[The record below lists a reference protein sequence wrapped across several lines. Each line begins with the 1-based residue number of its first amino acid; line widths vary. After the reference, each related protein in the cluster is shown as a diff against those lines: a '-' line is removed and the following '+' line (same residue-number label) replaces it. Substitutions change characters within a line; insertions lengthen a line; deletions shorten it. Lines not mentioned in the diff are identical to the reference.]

1 MYKRQEPLC
10 DLSFNCMTYH
20 LPAGDPVAAGFTGV
34 DIAALGIPS
43 ETDYLAA
50 YAHRTGHA
58 DIPDWRFY
66 MAFSLYRTAA
76 MQCGVYRR
84 ALAGNAS
91 SETAL
96 MFGDCYRKVAA
107 SGWALASGG

>member
-1 MYKRQEPLC
+1 
-10 DLSFNCMTYH
+10 
-20 LPAGDPVAAGFTGV
+20 
-34 DIAALGIPS
+34 
-43 ETDYLAA
+43 
-50 YAHRTGHA
+50 
-58 DIPDWRFY
+58 

-76 MQCGVYRR
+76 IQHGVYRR

-96 MFGDCYRKVAA
+96 LFGDCYRKVAE